1 MVLNSFPQFFL
12 GDDKMEAE
20 QSSAK
25 RSLQDLPPEVLL
37 KIASFVESS
46 GDLVSFSHVC
56 SATFRAFSQ
65 AQSIWSSQLKKT
77 GYLREYPPGPL
88 DEDSDFL
95 SCESKKEFMFQMNTQ
110 MRWSKIFELKG
121 YKLTEFYAAPSWDY
135 PQVMHFY
142 DDWAFWVSTET
153 KDVNKIV
160 VFDDNNILFYG
171 EKYFC
176 SACPLH
182 VDGNKTH
189 AVISFKCV
197 ACVKLVAV
205 DLKRFH
211 VLWTTRTSH
220 GFQFYVG
227 RNKVYVLDYDEF
239 RVLSLDDGTVVR
251 VVKINFPVRSAG
263 YQISSPVI
271 SYRKVEDDLKFIPFW
286 TWHMDLPGFFV
297 YLLDTDTLEISNT
310 GISDLHTLQ
319 MYYLASLFVVENLLY
334 ICDNFLDVE
343 NIFYELPECLPRQF
357 GADSDCE
364 YIMRKVGR
372 TTFPNARH
380 DAIIRVFYPEFQFW
394 TYKGKSFPSTGC
406 DVYSSGKVW
415 ISAFCYQGTLNI
427 VLKQNRCEGKT
438 KLIKFRKY
446 RSQSIKA
453 MKVTGCKLLLLLLD
467 QQNVL
472 HFLTLD
478 FELEETSTSNGLR
491 GSLERAFPRWWLFK

>member
-1 MVLNSFPQFFL
+1 M
-12 GDDKMEAE
+12 
-20 QSSAK
+20 
-25 RSLQDLPPEVLL
+25 
-37 KIASFVESS
+37 
-46 GDLVSFSHVC
+46 
-56 SATFRAFSQ
+56 RA
-65 AQSIWSSQLKKT
+65 
-77 GYLREYPPGPL
+77 P
-88 DEDSDFL
+88 
-95 SCESKKEFMFQMNTQ
+95 
-110 MRWSKIFELKG
+110 MRWNKIFELKG
-121 YKLTEFYAAPSWDY
+121 YKLTEFYSAPSKDSL
-135 PQVMHFY
+135 QILHFY
-142 DDWAFWVSTET
+142 DDWSFLVSPQL
-153 KDVNKIV
+153 KDVHGIV
-160 VFDDNNILFYG
+160 VFDCNKILLHG
-171 EKYFC
+171 EIHFR
-176 SACPLH
+176 SAFPLH

-189 AVISFKCV
+189 AVISFQCDD
-197 ACVKLVAV
+197 CIKLVAA
-205 DLKRFH
+205 DLQQFH
-211 VLWTTRTSH
+211 VLWTARLGH
-220 GFQFYVG
+220 CFEFHVG
-227 RNKVYVLDYDEF
+227 RNKVYVLSDDEI
-239 RVLSLDDGTVVR
+239 RVVSIEHGTVLQ

-334 ICDNFLDVE
+334 VSDDFLDVE
-343 NIFYELPECLPRQF
+343 NIFYELPECQPIQF
-357 GADSDCE
+357 GADSDCDH
-364 YIMRKVGR
+364 IMRKVCC
-372 TTFPNARH
+372 TTLPIARH
-380 DAIIRVFYPEFQFW
+380 DGIIRVFYPEFQFW
-394 TYKGKSFPSTGC
+394 TYRGKSFPSTGC

-415 ISAFCYQGTLNI
+415 ISAFCYRGTLNI

-478 FELEETSTSNGLR
+478 FELEETSVSNGLR